1 VFTRVWFRKLGL
13 PSLTSVRVP
22 DIVGVIRAQ
31 ALFVVIAMLA
41 VALSIAFIPRGREL
55 ALLELESGKASEAL
69 EVLEERYAAGERSL
83 ATIAVLAGARASMG
97 DTLRAAQLL
106 EEALPE
112 HPDNLP
118 LLRTLGGY
126 YRQLGQQKE
135 VLEVLQRLQSL
146 SPSQAQLDE
155 LANLYRELGLKD
167 RQREVLREIV
177 STQTSKPWHLIEL
190 AKLEAAAGNPREGAR
205 LLQRMAASHPRAVDP
220 SIVALQMSLE
230 IASGQIESAL
240 ERGRVWVA
248 QRPEPAKDV
257 GHLANALSAN
267 GFSDK
272 ALELLQ
278 PYIMQDAPASLVMAL
293 ARVEAD
299 IGRPAAG
306 LLRLENFIRSKQDSV
321 PEELAWL
328 RLSLASIVPDTKR
341 LIAAAESTDI
351 QTVPEDLLA
360 RVAQTAASLGHR
372 GLIAAVRRRL
382 THPGKAVASVVAA
395 EICLALGDR
404 DQALSLSDLAVAEII
419 NDPLASTRL
428 AVVELRLMRRDRALA
443 ALRAGLPFDF
453 TSEGPRLKKEAST
466 LPASILQEIA
476 RTYIRLGAASEG
488 SVVFGVLRQ
497 VQPSLESETAWALAT
512 SATSR
517 SHLVSV
523 WLRDRA
529 VEPLAPD
536 FLKQLVFLAVSKNDP
551 NLAALAASRLV
562 STRGNN
568 NDRML
573 LAEIRSAFGIPW
585 SRSVSEPA
593 TSTMSQSEGSR

>member
-1 VFTRVWFRKLGL
+1 VWFRKLGL

>member
-1 VFTRVWFRKLGL
+1 
-13 PSLTSVRVP
+13 
-22 DIVGVIRAQ
+22 VIRAQ

-293 ARVEAD
+293 ARAEAD

-328 RLSLASIVPDTKR
+328 RLSLASIMPDTKR

-488 SVVFGVLRQ
+488 SVVFGVLRH

-593 TSTMSQSEGSR
+593 TSTMSQSEGSRRKP

>member
-1 VFTRVWFRKLGL
+1 
-13 PSLTSVRVP
+13 
-22 DIVGVIRAQ
+22 
-31 ALFVVIAMLA
+31 
-41 VALSIAFIPRGREL
+41 
-55 ALLELESGKASEAL
+55 
-69 EVLEERYAAGERSL
+69 
-83 ATIAVLAGARASMG
+83 
-97 DTLRAAQLL
+97 
-106 EEALPE
+106 
-112 HPDNLP
+112 
-118 LLRTLGGY
+118 
-126 YRQLGQQKE
+126 
-135 VLEVLQRLQSL
+135 
-146 SPSQAQLDE
+146 
-155 LANLYRELGLKD
+155 
-167 RQREVLREIV
+167 
-177 STQTSKPWHLIEL
+177 
-190 AKLEAAAGNPREGAR
+190 
-205 LLQRMAASHPRAVDP
+205 
-220 SIVALQMSLE
+220 
-230 IASGQIESAL
+230 
-240 ERGRVWVA
+240 
-248 QRPEPAKDV
+248 
-257 GHLANALSAN
+257 
-267 GFSDK
+267 
-272 ALELLQ
+272 
-278 PYIMQDAPASLVMAL
+278 MQDAPASLVMAL

-382 THPGKAVASVVAA
+382 THAGKAVASVVAA

>member
-1 VFTRVWFRKLGL
+1 VRRTVFARVWFRKLGL

-155 LANLYRELGLKD
+155 LANLYRELGFKD

-293 ARVEAD
+293 ARAEAD

-328 RLSLASIVPDTKR
+328 RLSLASIMP
-341 LIAAAESTDI
+341 
-351 QTVPEDLLA
+351 
-360 RVAQTAASLGHR
+360 
-372 GLIAAVRRRL
+372 
-382 THPGKAVASVVAA
+382 
-395 EICLALGDR
+395 
-404 DQALSLSDLAVAEII
+404 
-419 NDPLASTRL
+419 
-428 AVVELRLMRRDRALA
+428 
-443 ALRAGLPFDF
+443 
-453 TSEGPRLKKEAST
+453 
-466 LPASILQEIA
+466 
-476 RTYIRLGAASEG
+476 IRN
-488 SVVFGVLRQ
+488 V
-497 VQPSLESETAWALAT
+497 
-512 SATSR
+512 
-517 SHLVSV
+517 
-523 WLRDRA
+523 
-529 VEPLAPD
+529 
-536 FLKQLVFLAVSKNDP
+536 
-551 NLAALAASRLV
+551 
-562 STRGNN
+562 
-568 NDRML
+568 
-573 LAEIRSAFGIPW
+573 
-585 SRSVSEPA
+585 
-593 TSTMSQSEGSR
+593 

>member
-1 VFTRVWFRKLGL
+1 
-13 PSLTSVRVP
+13 
-22 DIVGVIRAQ
+22 
-31 ALFVVIAMLA
+31 M
-41 VALSIAFIPRGREL
+41 

-118 LLRTLGGY
+118 LLRTLVGY

-155 LANLYRELGLKD
+155 LANFYREFGLKN

-190 AKLEAAAGNPREGAR
+190 AKLEAAAGNPREGAH

-248 QRPEPAKDV
+248 ERPEPAKDV
-257 GHLANALSAN
+257 GHLASALSAN
-267 GFSDK
+267 GFPDK

-293 ARVEAD
+293 ARAEAD

-372 GLIAAVRRRL
+372 GLIAALRRRL
-382 THPGKAVASVVAA
+382 THPGKAVASVIAA

-517 SHLVSV
+517 SHLVSA

-593 TSTMSQSEGSR
+593 TSTMSQPEGSR

>member
-1 VFTRVWFRKLGL
+1 
-13 PSLTSVRVP
+13 
-22 DIVGVIRAQ
+22 VIRAQ

-190 AKLEAAAGNPREGAR
+190 AKLEAAAGNPREGTR

-248 QRPEPAKDV
+248 QRPEPTKDV

-293 ARVEAD
+293 ARAEAD

-488 SVVFGVLRQ
+488 SVVFGVLRH